1 MHTVTLLGDI
11 GDKFGETWTMN
22 VEYVKDIFKLIECQR
37 PGFKQYLIDCHEKG
51 VTFYI
56 QRGDE

>member
-37 PGFKQYLIDCHEKG
+37 PGFKQYLID
-51 VTFYI
+51 
-56 QRGDE
+56 